1 MEKLTGQTPLRE
13 IEIFGIP
20 ALFTDQDIPPDE
32 QSPDMFY
39 YELVSADGSA
49 ALLGTVL
56 TLIPVEIPES
66 GERDVYD
73 SDLMLDTAGELL
85 EKVKQA
91 AAAGEELER
100 KFGREPGTDY
110 IWAAEKFLRE
120 LYAERAHFISTGYKS
135 LDACTGGLL
144 PGSVYVLAGRTG
156 EGKTALALNM
166 ALFFTTEGQSIIS
179 IGMRALPVKE
189 ETSLTRVFC

>member
-1 MEKLTGQTPLRE
+1 MTLWKKTGQTPLRE

-39 YELVSADGSA
+39 YELVSADGNA

-73 SDLMLDTAGELL
+73 SDLMLDTVGELL
-85 EKVKQA
+85 TP
-91 AAAGEELER
+91 EE
-100 KFGREPGTDY
+100 F
-110 IWAAEKFLRE
+110 AEKYLSPVNGPDLDERYRKRRLILFRFWRE
-120 LYAERAHFISTGYKS
+120 LWRKTPNTINRILPMTKSACKPPCWKSARKIVHFSG
-135 LDACTGGLL
+135 
-144 PGSVYVLAGRTG
+144 
-156 EGKTALALNM
+156 
-166 ALFFTTEGQSIIS
+166 
-179 IGMRALPVKE
+179 
-189 ETSLTRVFC
+189 

>member
-1 MEKLTGQTPLRE
+1 MEKKTGQTPLRE

-73 SDLMLDTAGELL
+73 SDLMLDTVGGAADPGGICGKVPLPGE
-85 EKVKQA
+85 
-91 AAAGEELER
+91 R
-100 KFGREPGTDY
+100 PRPGRTLWKRRL
-110 IWAAEKFLRE
+110 ILFRFWRE
-120 LYAERAHFISTGYKS
+120 LWRKTPNTINRILPMTKSACKPPCWKSARKIVHFSG
-135 LDACTGGLL
+135 
-144 PGSVYVLAGRTG
+144 
-156 EGKTALALNM
+156 
-166 ALFFTTEGQSIIS
+166 
-179 IGMRALPVKE
+179 
-189 ETSLTRVFC
+189 